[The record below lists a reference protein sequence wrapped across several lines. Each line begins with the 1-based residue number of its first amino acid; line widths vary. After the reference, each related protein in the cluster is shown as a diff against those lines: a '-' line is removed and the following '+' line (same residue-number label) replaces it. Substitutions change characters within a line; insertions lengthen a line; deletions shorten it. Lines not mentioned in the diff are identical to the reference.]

1 MRRRVLTRLLYGDRS
16 LASTTALEAYTERA
30 SLRFINQPPRR
41 GVMNRK
47 QPSLRALYLTALVSA
62 LFALISPLS
71 AQQTELKL
79 DPAKTR
85 ISWTLGTTMHEVE
98 GTFRLKSGAILF
110 NPKTGEA
117 SGQLIVDA
125 SSGDS
130 GNKKRDADMNKKVL
144 ESAKYPEIV
153 FSPKHVT
160 GFVPNQAS
168 STVQLDGTF
177 TIHGASHELTLIV
190 PFTANNTSV
199 EAHTKFSI
207 PFEEWG
213 MKNPSL
219 MFLKVDKVVQ
229 LNITAV
235 GELQPN
241 AQPSAGR

>member
-1 MRRRVLTRLLYGDRS
+1 VHHCGS
-16 LASTTALEAYTERA
+16 L
-30 SLRFINQPPRR
+30 INHSYEEK
-41 GVMNRK
+41 MNRK
-47 QPSLRALYLTALVSA
+47 QPSLRAPCLLILVSA
-62 LFALISPLS
+62 LFALISPLA
-71 AQQTELKL
+71 AQQTELQL

-85 ISWTLGTTMHEVE
+85 IDWTLGATLHEVK
-98 GTFRLKSGAILF
+98 GTFRLKSGDIVF

-125 SSGDS
+125 KSGDS
-130 GNKKRDADMNKKVL
+130 GNKKRDAEMNRNVL

-160 GFVPNQAS
+160 GFVPGQAS
-168 STVQLDGTF
+168 STVQLAGTF
-177 TIHGASHELTLIV
+177 TIHGASHELTLTV

-213 MKNPSL
+213 MKNPSN

-229 LNITAV
+229 LSITAV
-235 GELQPN
+235 GELQP
-241 AQPSAGR
+241 ATQPSAGR

>member
-1 MRRRVLTRLLYGDRS
+1 
-16 LASTTALEAYTERA
+16 
-30 SLRFINQPPRR
+30 
-41 GVMNRK
+41 MNRK
-47 QPSLRALYLTALVSA
+47 PRSLRALYLPVLLSA
-62 LFALISPLS
+62 LFALISPLA
-71 AQQTELKL
+71 AQQIELKL

-85 ISWTLGTTMHEVE
+85 IDWTLGATMHDVE
-98 GTFRLKSGAILF
+98 GTFRLKSGDIVF
-110 NPKTGEA
+110 DPKTGEA
-117 SGQLIVDA
+117 SGQLIADA
-125 SSGDS
+125 TSGDS
-130 GNKKRDADMNKKVL
+130 GNKKRDADMNKNVL

-153 FSPKHVT
+153 FSPKHIS

-190 PFTANNTSV
+190 PFKANNTSV

-229 LNITAV
+229 LRITAV
-235 GELQPN
+235 GELQPTTH
-241 AQPSAGR
+241 PPPGR